1 MNPIKPLGDVER
13 VPTGW
18 TEVTY
23 AKDQKEY
30 LPLPGL
36 RSVTKERT
44 VLTRWRLSWRE
55 WFGVVFGRDVWLQ
68 QWTFGAPLSPVKLT
82 IGRPEELTDLI
93 LTGDD
98 ARAAHDRIRAV
109 SSQKAWAPDSHEPVA

>member
-13 VPTGW
+13 VPSGW

-23 AKDQKEY
+23 AKDQPEY

-55 WFGVVFGRDVWLQ
+55 WFGILIGRDLWLQ

-82 IGRPEELTDLI
+82 IGRPEELTDLVLTVNDAMAARDLI
-93 LTGDD
+93 L
-98 ARAAHDRIRAV
+98 AA
-109 SSQKAWAPDSHEPVA
+109 SQKAWAPDTHEPLA